1 MSAPPGPNSTG
12 DEKAPSKPE
21 PTLAGHTV
29 GSDPRPVTGTPPSDA
44 SIHGPASDEKPR
56 PSSHSGDVPELAHSD
71 WEDEGTA
78 SGDPELGGEPAGTA
92 LSRTSSARS
101 RAVTIVPMGQR
112 RGLLARL
119 AVLVPE
125 VERPYEYSQ
134 KHKWTI
140 TTIVALAGSASPL
153 GSSIFYP
160 ALGQMAVD
168 LKTTETITNLTVAV
182 YMLSMSIFPLWWSSF
197 SETLGRRTI
206 YVVSF
211 ALFVVA
217 SVLSALSTNIA
228 MLIVM
233 RVLGGGASASAQA
246 VGAGTIADIWE
257 PKNRGSAMGI
267 FYLGPLLGPLL
278 APIFGGA
285 LSQRWGWQSTM
296 WFLVIYGGLVWVMIV
311 FCLPETLAKKRRPAA
326 EPETAASLRRTSTRQ
341 SVSQHT
347 KATARFLKRAFVDPL
362 SVLLYLRFM
371 PVALTVMYAA
381 VTFGALFILNISV
394 QSTFAR
400 PPYGY
405 PELVLGL
412 LYLPASV
419 GYIVGSLAGGRWIDR
434 IMAREA
440 RRAGRFDAAGNLVLL
455 PEDRM
460 RENAWLAAVLCPA
473 SLVWFGWTA
482 AFGAHVAAPS
492 VANFFFG
499 FASMLVFGAATT
511 MLTEFMPSRSS
522 AGVAVNNFVRN
533 IFSCV
538 GTVVAQPLLNVMGVG
553 WLCTAVAVLTFVV
566 GAVAVWSLGRYSSK
580 WRIEMDKK
588 LKEG

>member
-1 MSAPPGPNSTG
+1 MMSAPSGQNRTE
-12 DEKAPSKPE
+12 DEKALSRPE
-21 PTLAGHTV
+21 PALASHTV
-29 GSDPRPVTGTPPSDA
+29 EDDPRPVIDTTPSDA
-44 SIHGPASDEKPR
+44 SIHDEKSRRSSRSGETPER
-56 PSSHSGDVPELAHSD
+56 PHSD
-71 WEDEGTA
+71 KEGDEGAAT
-78 SGDPELGGEPAGTA
+78 SDPELGAEPAATA

-134 KHKWTI
+134 KRKWTI
-140 TTIVALAGSASPL
+140 TTVVALAGSASPL
-153 GSSIFYP
+153 GSAIFYP

-168 LKTTETITNLTVAV
+168 LKTTETITNLTIAV

-206 YVVSF
+206 YVISF
-211 ALFVVA
+211 ALFVV
-217 SVLSALSTNIA
+217 SSILSALSTNIA

-296 WFLVIYGGLVWVMIV
+296 WFLAIYGGLVWVMIV
-311 FCLPETLAKKRRPAA
+311 FCLPETLARKKMPAA
-326 EPETAASLRRTSTRQ
+326 ESETTASLRRISTRQ

-347 KATARFLKRAFVDPL
+347 RATAKFLKRAFVDPL

-371 PVALTVMYAA
+371 PIAVTVMYAA
-381 VTFGALFILNISV
+381 VTFGALFILSISV

-405 PELVLGL
+405 SELVLGL
-412 LYLPASV
+412 LYLPSSV
-419 GYIVGSLAGGRWIDR
+419 GYIVGSLVGGRWIDR

-440 RRAGRFDAAGNLVLL
+440 RRAGRFDADGNLVLL

-460 RENAWLAAVLCPA
+460 GENAWLAAVLYPA

-482 AFGAHVAAPS
+482 AFGVHVAAPS
-492 VANFFFG
+492 AANFLFG

-538 GTVVAQPLLNVMGVG
+538 GTVIAQPLLDVMGVG
-553 WLCTAVAVLTFVV
+553 WLCTMVGILSFVV
-566 GAVAVWSLGRYSSK
+566 GIFAVWSLGRYSSK

-588 LKEG
+588 LKKEG